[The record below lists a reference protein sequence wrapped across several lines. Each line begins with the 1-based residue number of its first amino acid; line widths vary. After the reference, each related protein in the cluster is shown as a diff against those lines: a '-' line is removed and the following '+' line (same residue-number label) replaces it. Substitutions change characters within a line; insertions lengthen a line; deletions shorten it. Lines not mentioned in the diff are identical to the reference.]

1 MYEVQYCGMSYIPPS
16 PRSEVEV
23 PEKNTPVGTLV
34 QHVRPPSALP
44 SKSSILDNMGQKLER
59 TETKSDHLLVAALTS
74 PPNLCHVLYKESYDT
89 FMKKKDPV
97 VFTAHCWTP
106 HQSIYVACEG
116 GQLLLADSETGAIK
130 VVANPQIAQVYIAA
144 IKHF

>member
-1 MYEVQYCGMSYIPPS
+1 MPD
-16 PRSEVEV
+16 
-23 PEKNTPVGTLV
+23 KNTPVGTLV
-34 QHVRPPSALP
+34 QLLRPASALAT
-44 SKSSILDNMGQKLER
+44 KSSILDMGQKLER

-74 PPNLCHVLYKESYDT
+74 PPDISHILYTESYDT

-130 VVANPQIAQVYIAA
+130 VVANPQIAQVYIL
-144 IKHF
+144 